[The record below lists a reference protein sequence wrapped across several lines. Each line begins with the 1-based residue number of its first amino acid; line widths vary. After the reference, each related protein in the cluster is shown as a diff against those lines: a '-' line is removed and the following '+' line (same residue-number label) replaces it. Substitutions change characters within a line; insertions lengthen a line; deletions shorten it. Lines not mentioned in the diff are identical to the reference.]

1 MSEEGNI
8 VYSCPEHGLEV
19 YRKLKNNPSVPKDYV
34 YSYFPP
40 VALEDGRQLIE
51 KMWIKITK
59 GNRMGGE
66 GILDNEPQHNPN
78 FKLHDVVRFKTDE
91 NDITRAFQKIT
102 NQKVTM
108 TWKCTECEHEY
119 SACLGDDEV
128 PSICECGGKINHQ
141 ELES

>member
-40 VALEDGRQLIE
+40 VTLEDGRQMIE

-66 GILDNEPQHNPN
+66 GILDDEPQHNPN

-91 NDITRAFQKIT
+91 NDITRAFQK
-102 NQKVTM
+102 M
-108 TWKCTECEHEY
+108 
-119 SACLGDDEV
+119 
-128 PSICECGGKINHQ
+128 
-141 ELES
+141 ES

>member
-19 YRKLKNNPSVPKDYV
+19 YRKLKNNPSVPKNYV

-40 VALEDGRQLIE
+40 VTLEDGRQMIE

-66 GILDNEPQHNPN
+66 GILDNQPQHNPN

-91 NDITRAFQKIT
+91 NDITRAFQK
-102 NQKVTM
+102 M
-108 TWKCTECEHEY
+108 
-119 SACLGDDEV
+119 
-128 PSICECGGKINHQ
+128 
-141 ELES
+141 ES